1 MKYKVALFLFYFI
14 SYINFGVALFH
25 GEVLI
30 GVNLC
35 FFLLYLLS
43 FVVIWYFIKLLYILI
58 DILME

>member
-43 FVVIWYFIKLLYILI
+43 FVVI
-58 DILME
+58 